1 MPCGNA
7 ALQWMCGQGV
17 REDYK
22 KVLNVQTD
30 FRQLVEDM
38 IRKLPVE
45 EVELFLVQAWMIWTQ
60 RNVATKGSTLQ
71 DPSQLVKRASVFLAE
86 FRASKEQLAIPNS
99 IVRQPRWVPPPGN
112 CIILFELKHQQPN
125 ICAKYPSKVLHE
137 LAQLVLILK
146 KKKKLA

>member
-17 REDYK
+17 RGDYK
-22 KVLNVQTD
+22 KVLSVQTD

-60 RNVATKGSTLQ
+60 RNVATNGGTVQ
-71 DPSQLVKRASVFLAE
+71 DPSQLVKRASVFLDE
-86 FRASKEQLAIPNS
+86 FRASQE
-99 IVRQPRWVPPPGN
+99 
-112 CIILFELKHQQPN
+112 
-125 ICAKYPSKVLHE
+125 
-137 LAQLVLILK
+137 
-146 KKKKLA
+146 

>member
-17 REDYK
+17 RGDYK
-22 KVLNVQTD
+22 KVLSVQTD

-60 RNVATKGSTLQ
+60 RNVATNGGTLQ
-71 DPSQLVKRASVFLAE
+71 DPSQLVKRASVFVDE
-86 FRASKEQLAIPNS
+86 FRASQE
-99 IVRQPRWVPPPGN
+99 
-112 CIILFELKHQQPN
+112 
-125 ICAKYPSKVLHE
+125 
-137 LAQLVLILK
+137 
-146 KKKKLA
+146 